1 VSDGLDAARAVLPGV
16 RLEAADELGSNERTR
31 VVRVRATLPNGART
45 SYIVK
50 IYRSAGE
57 GWVRESAAL
66 TVLPGDVRAPAVV
79 AHGAA
84 PPLVVLEDL
93 GDGPTVA
100 AALLG
105 DDPAIAESAVQAWA
119 VAIGALHGA
128 TRGLREAFR
137 SALAER
143 QGDLPV
149 ADSRVPVDVEDAVRA
164 LDRECTMLGVRIP
177 DGAFDE
183 LRGLA
188 KRLSGSG
195 LAALTPADACPDN
208 NVRTADGLV
217 LLDFE
222 GAQWRHVAWDVAYL
236 AVPWPTCWCSWQMPD
251 DVARRAVEAYLQ
263 AAAPLL
269 PEVTAPGF
277 ARDVEAAA
285 VGWAFLTT
293 TWFLD
298 NALGRD
304 PLLNPSRPTP
314 TRRAMIL
321 HRLDRA
327 TQNPELSALG
337 ELAAALSGELRS
349 RWGDVP
355 LAYAP
360 AFRRD
365 Q

>member
-1 VSDGLDAARAVLPGV
+1 VSDGLDAARALLPGV
-16 RLEAADELGSNERTR
+16 RLEAAGELGSNERTR
-31 VVRVRATLPNGART
+31 VARVRATLPDGARA

-66 TVLPGDVRAPAVV
+66 TVLPREVRAPGVV
-79 AHGAA
+79 AHGGS

-105 DDPAIAESAVQAWA
+105 DDPAIAEAAVQAWA

-137 SALAER
+137 AALAER

-149 ADSRVPVDVEDAVRA
+149 ADSRVSVDLEDAVRA
-164 LDRECTMLGVRIP
+164 LDRECTMLNVRIP

-236 AVPWPTCWCSWQMPD
+236 AVPWPTCWCSWRMPD
-251 DVARRAVEAYLQ
+251 DVGRRAVEAYLQ

-269 PEVTAPGF
+269 PEVTEPGF
-277 ARDVEAAA
+277 AREVDAAA

-321 HRLDRA
+321 HRLDQA
-327 TQNPELSALG
+327 THNPELPALG
-337 ELAAALSGELRS
+337 GLAAALAGELRS

-355 LAYAP
+355 LAFAP